1 VKASPKAIRPQR
13 SKMPRR
19 SQKTVFLV
27 SIICF
32 ALTLSLLDSFHAHAQ
47 RDAFSKWRPT
57 HELSAVNY
65 VGSAACAECH
75 APLTNKRLANPMS
88 RALAPADSC
97 EVLKTNPKLNLRNG
111 VFNYQI
117 VREGNRSIYT
127 ISDGANSIS
136 EPILYCFGQGK
147 AGQTYVFQHKGVFF
161 ESRVSYYQE
170 IQGLDFTIL
179 HSHSVPSSLEEGLG
193 RPMTTEAA
201 QGCFACHSTGAV
213 RASQLQFDHLMP
225 GVSCEGC
232 HGPGEKH
239 IAAIKSGSK
248 NLQIF
253 NPAKLDGDEL
263 SQEVCGA
270 CHVSFE
276 KALLMPKQG
285 GMNNL
290 RYQPYRIMNSRGH
303 SNDSRMTCVA
313 CHDPHDKLVEGAA
326 FYDSKCL
333 ACHRTSPNE
342 AKTVARSAAACPV
355 SKQQCTTCHMPKIE
369 LPGGHAK
376 FTDHWIR
383 IVKLGAPVPN

>member
-1 VKASPKAIRPQR
+1 
-13 SKMPRR
+13 M
-19 SQKTVFLV
+19 
-27 SIICF
+27 
-32 ALTLSLLDSFHAHAQ
+32 
-47 RDAFSKWRPT
+47 
-57 HELSAVNY
+57 
-65 VGSAACAECH
+65 GSAACAQCH
-75 APLTNKRLANPMS
+75 APLTNTRLANPMG
-88 RALAPADSC
+88 RALAPVESC
-97 EVLKTNPKLNLRNG
+97 EVLKTHPRLSFRNG
-111 VFNYQI
+111 PFNYQI

-127 ISDGANSIS
+127 ISDGSKSIS

-147 AGQTYVFQHKGVFF
+147 AGQTYVFQYKGVFF

-179 HSHSVPSSLEEGLG
+179 HSHSVPESLEEGLG

-201 QGCFACHSTGAV
+201 QGCFACHSTAAV
-213 RASQLQFDHLMP
+213 RSSQLQFDHLMP
-225 GVSCEGC
+225 GVTCEGC

-253 NPAKLDGDEL
+253 NPAKLDPDEL

-290 RYQPYRIMNSRGH
+290 RYQPYRILNSRGH
-303 SNDSRMTCVA
+303 NDDSRISCVA
-313 CHDPHDKLVEGAA
+313 CHDPHDKLAEDPA

-333 ACHRTSPNE
+333 ACHLATRSQ
-342 AKTVARSAAACPV
+342 AKTTARSAPACPV

-383 IVKLGAPVPN
+383 IVKPGELVPN